1 SRYPAAQ
8 ALPPRP
14 ELDGLLREALK
25 LRWDEGA
32 GLYLREGET
41 ESTSLA
47 SSSRPISRHP
57 TAMPGQPR
65 SRSESA
71 LRGRDFADLLKVV
84 VERRSLR
91 VLGVSPANAPRAIE
105 ELERALRVEAVAL
118 DQE

>member
-1 SRYPAAQ
+1 
-8 ALPPRP
+8 
-14 ELDGLLREALK
+14 
-25 LRWDEGA
+25 
-32 GLYLREGET
+32 GET

-118 DQE
+118 DQELIAEMEAVAVEKKLKGLSLLWSTDAAG